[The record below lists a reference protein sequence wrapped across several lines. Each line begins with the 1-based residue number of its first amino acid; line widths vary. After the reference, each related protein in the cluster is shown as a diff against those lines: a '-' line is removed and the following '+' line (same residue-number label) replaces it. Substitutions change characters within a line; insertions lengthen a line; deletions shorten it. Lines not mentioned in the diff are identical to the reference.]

1 MIITTNQNEEV
12 CFLGPR
18 NFVTHPNRAE
28 EVEAVQQQIPNN
40 TGSSLFHSPDLEL
53 DDRNEL

>member
-18 NFVTHPNRAE
+18 NFVTHPKRAE
-28 EVEAVQQQIPNN
+28 EVEGVQQQIPNN

-53 DDRNEL
+53 DDRN